1 MEGGSI
7 MLAKLSNGEQNRI
20 SGAESL
26 IQSLVDHNV
35 EVLFGYPGGAVLPI
49 YDTFYTSSFRNI
61 LMRHEQGVA
70 HAAEGYAKVTGKT
83 GVICVTSGPGAS
95 NAITG
100 IADAMMDSIPMVVL
114 TGQVGTES
122 IGTHAFQE
130 LDVISMTKAVVKANF
145 QVTDGFEL
153 SKTLDKAFEIAQSGR
168 KGPVLVDL
176 PKDIMAAVYS
186 EKLTLNTT
194 RPEKSKLSSEQ
205 KNQLNTILV
214 KLRRAKKP
222 LLLLGSGVGA
232 ADAGLLA
239 AEFSYQ
245 WQIPVVS
252 TLLGLGVLKNSDPL
266 FLGMGGM
273 HGSYA
278 ANMAFQECDFLLN
291 IGSRFDDRLVPNV
304 EKFAPYAEVAHID
317 IDPKEIGRIVHT
329 KYSATV
335 DARLAL
341 EYMTSVPAES
351 RSTRKWLERTQKN
364 KSHHPFKYDQNGDLL
379 KPQEVIEAVGKV
391 THGQATVVTDVGQ
404 HQMWTAQFYPFHY
417 PRQLVTSGGLGTM
430 GFGLPAA
437 IGAKYADPDKDVV
450 LFVGDGGLQMTS
462 EELEVL
468 ATEKLNIKII
478 LLNNKTLGMVRQW
491 QDEFYD
497 QRRSQTVFSH
507 QPNFEK
513 LAGAYGVSYYDLK
526 KTDNLE
532 SKLQKIFEKDEPA
545 LVNVTIPNLEQVY
558 PMIAP
563 GCPNDDMLGLD

>member
-1 MEGGSI
+1 
-7 MLAKLSNGEQNRI
+7 MLAKQSDGEQNRI

-49 YDTFYTSSFRNI
+49 YDTFYTSAFRNI
-61 LMRHEQGVA
+61 LTRHEQGAA

-100 IADAMMDSIPMVVL
+100 IADAMMDSTPMVVL
-114 TGQVGTES
+114 TGQVSTES

-130 LDVISMTKAVVKANF
+130 LDVISMTKVVTKENF
-145 QVTDGFEL
+145 QVINSFEL
-153 SKTLDKAFEIAQSGR
+153 SKTLDRAFEVAQSGR

-176 PKDIMAAVYS
+176 PKDVMAAVYS
-186 EKLTLNTT
+186 EELPTKVVKSEKL
-194 RPEKSKLSSEQ
+194 KLSAEQ

-214 KLRRAKKP
+214 KLRQAKKP
-222 LLLLGSGVGA
+222 LLLLGAGVGA

-245 WQIPVVS
+245 WQVPVVS
-252 TLLGLGVLKNSDPL
+252 TLLGLGVLKNDDPL

-304 EKFAPYAEVAHID
+304 EKFAPYAEVAHVD
-317 IDPKEIGRIVHT
+317 IDPQEIGRIVHT

-335 DARLAL
+335 DAGLAL
-341 EYMTSVPAES
+341 EYMTSIPAES

-364 KSHHPFKYDQNGDLL
+364 ETRHPFKYDQDEDLL

-404 HQMWTAQFYPFHY
+404 HQMWAAQFYPFHY

-468 ATEKLNIKII
+468 AAEKLNIKIV

-507 QPNFEK
+507 QPDFEK
-513 LAGAYGVSYYDLK
+513 LAGAYGVSYYDLN
-526 KTDNLE
+526 KTDDLE
-532 SKLQKIFEKDEPA
+532 SKLQKIFDKDEPA
-545 LVNVTIPNLEQVY
+545 LVNVKIPSLEQVY

-563 GCPNDDMLGLD
+563 GCSNDDMLGLD